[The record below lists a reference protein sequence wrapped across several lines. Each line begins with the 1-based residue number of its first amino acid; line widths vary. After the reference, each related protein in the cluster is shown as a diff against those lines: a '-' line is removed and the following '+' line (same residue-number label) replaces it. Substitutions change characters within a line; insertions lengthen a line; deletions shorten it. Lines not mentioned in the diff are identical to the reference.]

1 MLTVLLRLFTL
12 QAQNVIPEVI
22 WAMLGIYVMA
32 ILVCFTSIWKTHAS
46 WAGRFFWILIVTGVP
61 FLGCIVYCL
70 SCLITADVTALKQFG
85 FFSSKSVE
93 SKIG

>member
-32 ILVCFTSIWKTHAS
+32 ILVCFTSIWKKHAS
-46 WAGRFFWILIVTGVP
+46 WAGRVFWILFVTGVP
-61 FLGCIVYCL
+61 ILGCTLYCL

-85 FFSSKSVE
+85 FFPGKPVDAKYS
-93 SKIG
+93 